1 MKNLNNLV
9 DLLDKAISDLEKLK
23 NTNFDAIY
31 EAFEEGRISGYNEAM
46 ADVKGENF
54 FGIKD
59 GEQYIKN
66 RYERTI

>member
-1 MKNLNNLV
+1 MKNQNNLV
-9 DLLDKAISDLEKLK
+9 ELLDKAISDLEKLK

-46 ADVKGENF
+46 SDVKGENF

-66 RYERTI
+66 RYERII